1 MVKFSNRHNTWIR
14 YALTMYANECKNFLY
29 SSNSASNFQG
39 FFFFCAKTLYTY
51 IVHREF
57 SDPFYYRITHPR
69 KNATQRRKL
78 FKFLSENLRRTEK
91 KKRNFDKSHLNCTV
105 GVYSAAQL
113 CTIKLNVFSWLIQS
127 AFFLLGRLLF

>member
-1 MVKFSNRHNTWIR
+1 MYLKLIPHISFVAKSRVFIVEWQTFSLLLFYLLGREWNCHCMVKFSNRHNTWIR

-29 SSNSASNFQG
+29 SSNASNFQG

-51 IVHREF
+51 IVHRKF

-91 KKRNFDKSHLNCTV
+91 KTKF
-105 GVYSAAQL
+105 
-113 CTIKLNVFSWLIQS
+113 W
-127 AFFLLGRLLF
+127 

>member
-29 SSNSASNFQG
+29 SSNASNFQG

-51 IVHREF
+51 IVHRKF

-78 FKFLSENLRRTEK
+78 FKFLSENFRRTE

-105 GVYSAAQL
+105 GVYSATQL